1 MIYVILYSE
10 LGSNQNFRKDNTAIL
25 PRRTEEWLTNIN
37 MNNDK
42 DKIESIFEE
51 VMDKPG
57 KFARFVFG
65 KNQAVFF
72 KNDGTRFKIQEG
84 MIATRKGNQPMTLRR
99 IKPQES
105 EIQMMAVI
113 RKNKYVACV
122 EVVGDEEK
130 ADLFEV
136 FRKDRATAR
145 SVFYALLRTDRGSVC
160 IMCDSEHE
168 DMLYTEFTEISTE
181 PCFYSAL
188 AEMLKEAMN
197 ANTKE
202 DGAYGQAS

>member
-1 MIYVILYSE
+1 MLSCIQLLDPIK
-10 LGSNQNFRKDNTAIL
+10 NFRKDNTVIL
-25 PRRTEEWLTNIN
+25 PRRTEECLIIIT
-37 MNNDK
+37 MNTIK
-42 DKIESIFEE
+42 DKIEEIFEE
-51 VMDKPG
+51 AMDKPG
-57 KFARFVFG
+57 KFARFVFS

-84 MIATRKGNQPMTLRR
+84 IIATRKGNQPMTIRR
-99 IKPQES
+99 IKPQDS
-105 EIQMMAVI
+105 EFQIMAVI

-136 FRKDRATAR
+136 FRNGRSSDC
-145 SVFYALLRTDRGSVC
+145 SVFYALLQTDRGSVC
-160 IMCDSEHE
+160 ILCDSGHE
-168 DMLYTEFTEISTE
+168 DMLYTELVEICTE

-197 ANTKE
+197 VNKKE
-202 DGAYGQAS
+202 DIKHE